1 MENFSEVGLGFSEFV
16 GQLLQE
22 TFDATLSAQNHQL
35 EKYRELQEAL
45 NLSYDAFKKDYLNEE
60 MIADK
65 ELAQFGALIENLGV
79 ITDDQLSYL
88 ETQFDS
94 LKGIVYRGKLTKDG
108 VQKVKNLT
116 IENLVDEYKGS
127 IELLLNRA
135 ESTQLVV
142 DSGEIK
148 AKLEL
153 SNYYQES
160 QVSKPILAKKM
171 KSKVE
176 AKDIVI
182 GKGDIKSIVNLEA
195 TPISIKGISI
205 KEVFDSER
213 NTKVIMVDKAAMIEK
228 GSIGASIPSVRIIA
242 RPASTK
248 SASSNATL
256 YSEVTIRFKTV

>member
-45 NLSYDAFKKDYLNEE
+45 NLSSDAFKKDYLNAE

-65 ELAQFGALIENLGV
+65 ELAQFGVLIENLGV
-79 ITDDQLSYL
+79 IKDDQLSYL

-116 IENLVDEYKGS
+116 IENLVDEYKSS

-135 ESTQLVV
+135 EST
-142 DSGEIK
+142 
-148 AKLEL
+148 
-153 SNYYQES
+153 
-160 QVSKPILAKKM
+160 
-171 KSKVE
+171 
-176 AKDIVI
+176 
-182 GKGDIKSIVNLEA
+182 
-195 TPISIKGISI
+195 
-205 KEVFDSER
+205 
-213 NTKVIMVDKAAMIEK
+213 
-228 GSIGASIPSVRIIA
+228 
-242 RPASTK
+242 
-248 SASSNATL
+248 
-256 YSEVTIRFKTV
+256 